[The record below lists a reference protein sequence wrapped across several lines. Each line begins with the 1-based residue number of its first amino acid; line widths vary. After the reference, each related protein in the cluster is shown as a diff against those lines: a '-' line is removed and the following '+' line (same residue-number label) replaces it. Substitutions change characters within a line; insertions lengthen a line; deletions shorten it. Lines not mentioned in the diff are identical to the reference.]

1 MIRLTL
7 FAVLSVPIVWI
18 SRRSLR
24 HPASHGF
31 SRFFAFEAV
40 LATILLNIPHWFRQ
54 PFRPQ
59 QLVSW
64 ILLCASLV
72 YVVWGFLL
80 LRRLGGFRPSAE
92 IAPDF
97 EWEKTGRLV
106 TAGIY
111 RWIRHPMYGSLLLL
125 AWGVVLKA
133 VTVGSFALGVAAT
146 LALFAT
152 AKVEEA
158 ENVRR
163 FGEEYIE
170 YMKRTRRFVPLVM

>member
-1 MIRLTL
+1 MIRLAL

-40 LATILLNIPHWFRQ
+40 LATILLNMPHWFRQ
-54 PFRPQ
+54 PFRAQ

-64 ILLCASLV
+64 TLLCVSLV

-80 LRRLGGFRPSAE
+80 LRRLGGFRPTSE
-92 IAPDF
+92 IAPDY

-106 TAGIY
+106 TTGIY
-111 RWIRHPMYGSLLLL
+111 RWIRHPMYGSLFLL
-125 AWGVVLKA
+125 AWGGVLKD
-133 VTVGSFALGVAAT
+133 VTAGSLALGVAAT

-152 AKVEEA
+152 AKAEEA

-163 FGEEYIE
+163 FGEEYVA
-170 YMKRTRRFVPLVM
+170 YMKRTRRFVPFLL